1 MSVKEKDRNETTHHV
16 SDMNM
21 TGVEDVEIGDD
32 DVFGENENVSEI
44 ESQKKEETESGR
56 LEKNPDNLN
65 NQILDEESEVGPME
79 KQNRK
84 MSRRKSE
91 SPSRVDPVDRQYRR
105 NTGRKGDSLSGI
117 DQTKD
122 TKESKTR
129 RKEKEVTSNKVAK
142 YPCGVCGQNVGWSA
156 KNCGGCKFWIHNRC
170 DGTKPMKTGR
180 AGRGNVDEAEE
191 YRCPKCI
198 EGLIGAI
205 KEIVP
210 IAGSGMKGRRRE
222 KLKINDQ
229 NISTTKAATDSDSE
243 KRKREETG
251 NEDATKDKRQKTQDN
266 RKPYEEDVEEDDDEI
281 EKGNE
286 HIRRGSSI
294 LNLSIFKIHKRCI
307 DCDGEYEAIY
317 NEIGGLNCWVCGLTT
332 HGCRH
337 NQKVQEADL
346 YKMSKGY
353 KWMCYDCTKE
363 VESLR
368 EENRRWKGEE
378 ETEKNGERTTCSKC
392 SSKKLTERIEVVT
405 LGRDQGDG
413 ESPRLSAVPD
423 TPSKTTRPGQ
433 PPLTPSYDPPM
444 SPCSPM
450 SPSSPIDGPLS
461 GHKPIREKT
470 NGHTEDVE
478 DELQTDWRDHI
489 RNINEIDIESTKEG
503 KWLTDAIIIVMMKI
517 IQEWLHKKGEKVICL
532 EPSVVHCIRNE
543 GASEDSNVSVED
555 IINKRRLEDNEYII
569 LPVNNNDNLESD
581 AGSHWSL
588 LLYRKKSNK
597 FYHFDSIKGANEKY
611 ARQIT
616 RILAKANKC
625 FTNEMINSESPQQK
639 DAYSCGIYTIMNT
652 IKIAENIINKKLINK
667 IEMGTGDI
675 AKTRKWINDIITIE
689 KDHRENNSKD
699 KSQMPQML
707 IYQLPLKE
715 CWFHTNGTCRFAGR
729 CLNEHKRRCPE
740 QVMTGRCH
748 KEKCKDGHPIVCR
761 NIERD
766 RYCSITN
773 CLYLHPTGRKGQDR
787 GHIYSANGSS
797 MGQRAN
803 KNFKNK
809 SHKYKKWGYGNE
821 YGGYERYDRGN
832 NWNNNSN
839 MGYGEYDGRDDWS
852 YRDMGNFHEEW
863 PTPWEGRMLR
873 MMERRMKE
881 RWEENRW

>member
-1 MSVKEKDRNETTHHV
+1 MSVKDKDRNETTHRV

-21 TGVEDVEIGDD
+21 TGVEDVEIED
-32 DVFGENENVSEI
+32 DVFDENENVSEI
-44 ESQKKEETESGR
+44 ESQKKEDTENGR
-56 LEKNPDNLN
+56 LVKNPDNLN
-65 NQILDEESEVGPME
+65 NQILDEESEVGPTE

-84 MSRRKSE
+84 TSRRKSE
-91 SPSRVDPVDRQYRR
+91 GPTKVDPVDRQNRR
-105 NTGRKGDSLSGI
+105 NAGRKGDSLSGI
-117 DQTKD
+117 DQSKETKD
-122 TKESKTR
+122 SKTR
-129 RKEKEVTSNKVAK
+129 RKEKEATSNKVVK
-142 YPCGVCGQNVGWSA
+142 YPCGICGQNVGWSA

-170 DGTKPMKTGR
+170 DGMKPVKTGKS
-180 AGRGNVDEAEE
+180 GKGSVDETEE

-205 KEIVP
+205 KEMVP
-210 IAGSGMKGRRRE
+210 LAGSGRKGKRRE
-222 KLKINDQ
+222 KSKINDQ
-229 NISTTKAATDSDSE
+229 NTSTTKAVTDSDSE
-243 KRKREETG
+243 KRKREETE
-251 NEDATKDKRQKTQDN
+251 NEGTTKDKRQKTQDN
-266 RKPYEEDVEEDDDEI
+266 KKPYEGDLSEDEDEI

-337 NQKVQEADL
+337 NQKVQEAEL
-346 YKMSKGY
+346 FKISKGY

-368 EENRRWKGEE
+368 EENWGWKGEE
-378 ETEKNGERTTCSKC
+378 EIEKSKRTTCSKC
-392 SSKKLTERIEVVT
+392 SSEKSKEHIEEVT
-405 LGRDQGDG
+405 LDQDGKDG
-413 ESPRLSAVPD
+413 ESPLLSAVTA
-423 TPSKTTRPGQ
+423 TPSKTTHPGQ
-433 PPLTPSYDPPM
+433 PSLTPNYDPLM
-444 SPCSPM
+444 SPM
-450 SPSSPIDGPLS
+450 SPMSSSSIIDGPLS
-461 GHKPIREKT
+461 GYEHI
-470 NGHTEDVE
+470 DVE
-478 DELQTDWRDHI
+478 DELQTDWRDYI
-489 RNINEIDIESTKEG
+489 RNINEIDIDSTKEG
-503 KWLTDAIIIVMMKI
+503 KWLTDAIIIVMMKF
-517 IQEWLHKKGEKVICL
+517 IQEWLQKKGEKVICL

-543 GASEDSNVSVED
+543 GASENSDISVED
-555 IINKRRLEDNEYII
+555 IINKRRLEDSEYTI
-569 LPVNNNDNLESD
+569 LPVNNNDNLEKD
-581 AGSHWSL
+581 AGSHWSI

-616 RILAKANKC
+616 KILAKANKC
-625 FTNEMINSESPQQK
+625 FKDEMINSESPQQK

-652 IKIAENIINKKLINK
+652 NKIAVNIVNKKLINK

-675 AKTRKWINDIITIE
+675 AKTRKWINDIITIK
-689 KDHRENNSKD
+689 KDHREDNKD

-707 IYQLPLKE
+707 FYQLPLKE
-715 CWFHTNGTCRFAGR
+715 CWFHTNGTCKFAEK
-729 CLNEHKRRCPE
+729 CINEHKKRCPE

-748 KEKCKDGHPIVCR
+748 KENCRDGHPIVCR
-761 NIERD
+761 NIERE
-766 RYCSITN
+766 RYCSINN

-787 GHIYSANGSS
+787 GHTYSGNGSN
-797 MGQRAN
+797 MGQIAN

-809 SHKYKKWGYGNE
+809 NKSHKYKQWGYGNE

-839 MGYGEYDGRDDWS
+839 MGYGEYDGRDNWS

-873 MMERRMKE
+873 MMERRMNQ
-881 RWEENRW
+881 RWEENRWR